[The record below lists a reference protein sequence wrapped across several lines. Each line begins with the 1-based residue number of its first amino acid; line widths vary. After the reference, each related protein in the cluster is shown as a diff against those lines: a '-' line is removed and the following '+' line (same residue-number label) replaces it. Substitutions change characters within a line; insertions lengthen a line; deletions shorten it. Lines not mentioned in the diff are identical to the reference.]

1 MESANWKK
9 QKVQL
14 RRGTAAEWAA
24 RDTLLLPAE
33 PGYETDTGRIKVGDG
48 LTRWNA
54 LGYWGSE
61 VAPGDYGQVVVGLDG
76 AWTVDVLPG
85 DIGAAGAV
93 HSHDASAIVSGVVA
107 DARLSGNVVFTTDAR
122 LSDAREWSAETISQA
137 EAEAGSAATRR
148 AFTAQ
153 RVFQAIAAWWNA
165 SSAKTKL
172 DGIAAGAT
180 ANSTDAQLRDRTT
193 HTGAQA
199 ISTITGLQTALD
211 GKAASTHTHT
221 VAAISGL
228 STVATSGS
236 YNDLT
241 GKPTIPSAYTLPTAT
256 STVLGGVIVGA
267 GLNAAGGTVSVTY
280 GSTAGTA
287 CQGNDARLSDARAP
301 TSHTHDDRYYTET
314 EVDSLLSAKQAAG
327 TYATLVGG
335 TVPASQLPS
344 YVDDVLEYS
353 TQAGFPGTGEV
364 GKIYLST
371 SNNKIFRWSG
381 TTYIEI
387 VGSPGSTDA
396 VPEGTT
402 NLYFTTGRASSA
414 APVQSVA
421 GRTGA
426 VALAK
431 ADVGLGN
438 VDNTSDATK
447 PISTAAQAAI
457 DARAPLAS
465 PVFSGQVTVG
475 AGTAAAPAIASV
487 TGTSDTGPF
496 FPAADTWAVSVGGIE
511 RLRVE
516 SDGNVRIGTEAN
528 AVSMLE
534 VQANSAD
541 VYPIVSSGLNGPA
554 RASVLTRNSSLTT
567 GSFASYGFLVTR
579 SDGTQQVAS
588 IGAVSNADF
597 LYAPHMVFTVRSA
610 AGNNSERMRITGAGD
625 VGIGTSTPSAQLH
638 VAGNAIVGGTITVG
652 GTTSTATGLSVLGA
666 SSTAAARTALGLGSL
681 STITPTGTASSTT
694 YLRGDGTWA
703 AVAAGGGSITD
714 GDKGDIIVSGAGAT
728 WTIDSTVLSSFGRTL
743 IGAATAAD
751 AMTWLGAAA
760 LTSPTFT
767 GQVGFGGA
775 AASTAAIDVTG
786 NAYFNSSLGGG
797 NNHVTIRGNTVGLN
811 WGALSFTARV
821 GSADQNIA
829 GFAGYISANNGTTA
843 SGGLVFYSCA
853 TALTERMRLTDSGR
867 LGIGTTAPTA
877 TLHVIGTA
885 TVSGGLTAGT
895 ISGTAV
901 AFSETRSSPPFSAGI
916 LTLNAGA
923 GTVFV
928 VQRNAAITRI
938 VIQNVPSGLTSLSL
952 TLVLVSG
959 GTFGVTWDVRLVSST
974 GAPATVKWANSL
986 SAPTL
991 TSVAGKVD
999 VITLMTYD
1007 TGTTWLAFIGGQGF

>member
-48 LTRWNA
+48 LTRWSA

-199 ISTITGLQTALD
+199 ISTVTGLQTALD

-528 AVSMLE
+528 AASMLE

-541 VYPIVSSGLNGPA
+541 VYPIVSSGLNGQA

-652 GTTSTATGLSVLGA
+652 GTTSTATGVSLLGA
-666 SSTAAARTALGLGSL
+666 ADAAAGRTVLGLGTL
-681 STITPTGTASSTT
+681 ATVTPTGTASSST

-703 AVAAGGGSITD
+703 GIAGGGVTD
-714 GDKGDIIVSGAGAT
+714 GDKGDIVVSGGGAT
-728 WTIDSTVLSSFGRTL
+728 WSIDSAVLSSFGRTL
-743 IGAATAAD
+743 IDDTSAAAAR
-751 AMTWLGAAA
+751 TTLGAAP
-760 LTSPTFT
+760 TDSPTFT
-767 GQVGFGGA
+767 GAATFG
-775 AASTAAIDVTG
+775 
-786 NAYFNSSLGGG
+786 
-797 NNHVTIRGNTVGLN
+797 
-811 WGALSFTARV
+811 
-821 GSADQNIA
+821 
-829 GFAGYISANNGTTA
+829 
-843 SGGLVFYSCA
+843 
-853 TALTERMRLTDSGR
+853 
-867 LGIGTTAPTA
+867 
-877 TLHVIGTA
+877 
-885 TVSGGLTAGT
+885 GT
-895 ISGTAV
+895 ISGQILSAT
-901 AFSETRSSPPFSAGI
+901 ETRTSPAIAAGV
-916 LTLNAGA
+916 LTLNLAAGSA
-923 GTVFV
+923 FTVT
-928 VQRNAAITRI
+928 RNAAISTI
-938 VIQNVPSGLTSLSL
+938 VIQNVPAGTNVCTL
-952 TLVLVSG
+952 TLILVSG
-959 GTFGVTWDVRLVSST
+959 GSFSVAWNVRLNTST
-974 GAPATVKWANSL
+974 GTAATVKWADAQP
-986 SAPTL
+986 APTL
-991 TSVAGKVD
+991 TSISGRVD
-999 VITLMTYD
+999 VISLISYD
-1007 TGTTWLAFIGGQGF
+1007 SGASWLAFIGGQGF